1 MCGILLGKDLSE
13 ERIFSISHRGT
24 EHDIVKENGVTMVHH
39 RLPIQTIDGDTWSQ
53 PVQIGENRWMLFN
66 GEIFN
71 HGGDYSSDTEYL
83 RNLFSSFDFSSLNS
97 IQSIY
102 EPSVVSWDG
111 FWAIVLVD
119 TKKKEIFAF
128 TDPLG
133 KKCLYINR
141 EGEVCSEIK
150 GLRDSSDELDIDFS
164 FFGGV
169 SKFGYLTTNQTP
181 YNDIKKLE
189 PNRFYRWNLQNPTKI
204 ESAGPYYN
212 FLAEPLISQDY
223 EEKMDWLWETMERS
237 VRSRL
242 LSKNYPTSLLLS
254 GGLDSSIIA
263 GLLLKI
269 GADVDFYSI
278 SNGEDEK
285 YIRDC
290 ENYWEVE
297 SKRLSYSMDGSKSLS
312 DKELM
317 EIYTKWNES
326 PVDMGSVIP
335 QYHLFDA
342 IKKGSN
348 TRIVISGDGADELF
362 GGYRRINQYDSQK
375 SDVFHELTYY
385 HLPRLD
391 KLSMAHTLELRSPF
405 LNHDIIRFALSLPF
419 EERKNK
425 KILKDTFKGLVPD
438 SIIER
443 SKLAL
448 KNEKIVTDQ
457 ASYRMKIVKSYL
469 DILTNTVGENLYTG

>member
-1 MCGILLGKDLSE
+1 MCGILVAKNPSE
-13 ERIFSISHRGT
+13 ERVLSISHRGT
-24 EHDIVKENGVTMVHH
+24 EYDHIEEGGISLIHH
-39 RLPIQTIDGDTWSQ
+39 RLPIQTLDGDTWSQ
-53 PVQIGENRWMLFN
+53 PLQIGENRWLLFN

-71 HGGDYSSDTEYL
+71 YSGEFSSDTEYL
-83 RNLFSSFDFSSLNS
+83 QNKYKSFDFSGLNA
-97 IQSIY
+97 IQSLY
-102 EPSVVSWDG
+102 EPNIVSWDG

-119 TKKKEIFAF
+119 TKKREIYAF

-133 KKCLYINR
+133 KKCLYVNDK
-141 EGEVCSEIK
+141 GEVCSEIK
-150 GLRDSSDELDIDFS
+150 GLYEKEENIPLDDS
-164 FFGGV
+164 FFSGV
-169 SKFGYLTTNQTP
+169 IKFGYPPTNQTP
-181 YNDIKKLE
+181 FRDIKRLE
-189 PNRFYRWNLQNPTKI
+189 PNKFHRWSLDNPAKI

-212 FLAEPLISQDY
+212 FFVPPIITNDY
-223 EEKMDWLWETMERS
+223 EERMDWLWDAMERS
-237 VRSRL
+237 VKSRL

-263 GLLLKI
+263 GLLLKL

-285 YIRDC
+285 YVQDC
-290 ENYWEVE
+290 ESYWEVE
-297 SKRLSYSMDGSKSLS
+297 SKRLDYKIDLESEDARNQLI
-312 DKELM
+312 
-317 EIYTKWNES
+317 EIYSKWNES
-326 PVDMGSVIP
+326 PIDMGSVVP

-342 IKKGSN
+342 IKKGSP

-405 LNHDIIRFALSLPF
+405 LNHDVIRFALSLPF

-425 KILKDTFKGLVPD
+425 KILKDTFKGLIPD

-448 KNEKIVTDQ
+448 KNNKIVEDQ
-457 ASYRMKIVKSYL
+457 MSYRMEIV
-469 DILTNTVGENLYTG
+469 NLYLRSIGR